1 MMKLRKAGCGTA
13 ALMDSL
19 WKQKAVSTSLP
30 TGLEER
36 ANSRAFFT
44 SSTSRDDEG
53 GV

>member
-1 MMKLRKAGCGTA
+1 MRLREIGCGTD

-19 WKQKAVSTSLP
+19 WKQRAVSTSLP

-36 ANSRAFFT
+36 ARSRAFFT

-53 GV
+53 GF